1 MSEITAAMVK
11 ELRDLTGAG
20 MMDCKKALA
29 ETGGDLERARDRLRE
44 QGIAKAAGRASRST
58 DEGVIEAY
66 VHAVGGG
73 LPKLG
78 VLVEVNCETDF
89 VAKTDDFKQLA
100 RELALQVAGAS
111 PEYVRPEDIPAA
123 RLMRE
128 MSIFRAQAEGKPEAV
143 VEKILAGKV
152 AAFYSDVCLLE
163 QPWIRDE
170 KHKKKVKD
178 LVQET
183 AARVKE
189 NISVG
194 RFVRFQ
200 VGEKSAEEAGEEG

>member
-1 MSEITAAMVK
+1 MSEIAAAMVK
-11 ELRDLTGAG
+11 QLRELTGAG
-20 MMDCKKALA
+20 MMDCKRALA
-29 ETGGDLERARDRLRE
+29 ETGGDIEKARDRLRE
-44 QGIAKAAGRASRST
+44 RGIAKAAGKSGRST

-78 VLVEVNCETDF
+78 VLVEINCETDF

-100 RELALQVAGAS
+100 RELALQVAGAN

-123 RLMRE
+123 RLVRE
-128 MSIFRAQAEGKPEAV
+128 MNIFRAQAEGKPEAV
-143 VEKILAGKV
+143 VEKILEGKL
-152 AAFYSDVCLLE
+152 AALYGDVCLLE

-170 KHKKKVKD
+170 KRKKKVKELIQD
-178 LVQET
+178 VV
-183 AARVKE
+183 AKVGE

-200 VGEKSAEEAGEEG
+200 VGERSEIEAGEEG